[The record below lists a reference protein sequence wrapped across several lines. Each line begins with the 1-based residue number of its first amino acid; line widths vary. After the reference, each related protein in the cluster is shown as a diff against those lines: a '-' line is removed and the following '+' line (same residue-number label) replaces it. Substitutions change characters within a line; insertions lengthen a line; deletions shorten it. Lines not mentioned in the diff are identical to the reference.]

1 MPNKMKLEYPTKY
14 SDTRGTEHSVF
25 ITDGESLKIKIRGIV
40 FEGNFYELTPI
51 AGQEENAS
59 KLFDLNEFGDLS
71 GILDLTAGAKPP
83 AYSLT
88 VQIPI
93 KIISHENNEL
103 DAIID
108 FSINPHQMD
117 LVFEGKTYKFE
128 NPNFEYGL
136 SPNYTKSLNI
146 NYIKCCINCKFS
158 EYSPFGNQEYGDLM
172 CFKKCKEEWAKI
184 GYTGLK
190 DTENW
195 EKIDNRITTQE
206 AYWCE
211 EFKLKD

>member
-1 MPNKMKLEYPTKY
+1 MNLEYPTEYK
-14 SDTRGTEHSVF
+14 DRKGTEHSMF
-25 ITDGESLKIKIRGIV
+25 ITDGESLKIKLRGV
-40 FEGNFYELTPI
+40 EFEGNFYEITPI
-51 AGQEENAS
+51 AGQEEKAS

-71 GILDLTAGAKPP
+71 GILDLTPEAKPP
-83 AYSLT
+83 AYSLN

-108 FSINPHQMD
+108 FSINPHQMN
-117 LVFEGKTYKFE
+117 FIIKGKTYNFE
-128 NPNFEYGL
+128 KPNFEYGL
-136 SPNYTKSLNI
+136 SPEFTKSLNI
-146 NYIKCCINCKFS
+146 KYVKCCINCKFS
-158 EYSPFGNQEYGDLM
+158 EYSPFGDDMM

-190 DTENW
+190 DPENW
-195 EKIDNRITTQE
+195 EKVKNKITTQE